1 MANNDHNRNRGG
13 GNVERVD
20 ILNVFR
26 RLLETNNKAE
36 FTAKFS
42 GNHRDVIPFIFEID
56 KFLKVN
62 GLSDPGIR
70 FRRIF
75 NTLDLH
81 YQNLFMEDQQND
93 AALTVELLKRWL
105 IKKFPPPPMKHE
117 FLFKLKSIKM
127 RKNEDPKLVFDKFK
141 SILHRIDKAIEYIN
155 QNRDQGKVADV
166 SKEQAVDALSA
177 IFIRN
182 NNKSKFGNDGKIN
195 KTMVQY
201 IGRKNPK
208 TYDDWN
214 SMFNGIEANLIPA
227 CFKTLPDYQFIP
239 YQSDKADYDIYKRSS
254 KQPDGNKTYHKT
266 TRKESGKKRKR
277 KQTFKTDNKKRKYS
291 QYCGRCGRNNHLESD
306 CFATHDVF
314 GKSLSKAKYGNNSSK
329 NANNYDNNDNNR
341 QNKSKKFCKRC
352 KRNNH
357 YINEC
362 NASYFADGTPINDAK
377 SKTKR
382 HRNNNNNNNYNRNAK
397 EFQTGKQNNDM
408 TTKDLLAL
416 LSQKI
421 SNSNDLD
428 ADQKFNCMSA
438 LTNLDG
444 SMSARQDK

>member
-1 MANNDHNRNRGG
+1 
-13 GNVERVD
+13 
-20 ILNVFR
+20 
-26 RLLETNNKAE
+26 
-36 FTAKFS
+36 
-42 GNHRDVIPFIFEID
+42 
-56 KFLKVN
+56 
-62 GLSDPGIR
+62 
-70 FRRIF
+70 
-75 NTLDLH
+75 
-81 YQNLFMEDQQND
+81 MEDQQRN
-93 AALTVELLKRWL
+93 AVLTVELLKSWL

-155 QNRDQGKVADV
+155 ENRDQGPIADV
-166 SKEQAVDALSA
+166 SREQAVDALAA

-182 NNKSKFGNDGKIN
+182 NNKPKFGNDGKIN

-208 TYDDWN
+208 TYEDWN
-214 SMFNGIEANLIPA
+214 ALFINIEASLIPA

-254 KQPDGNKTYHKT
+254 KQSDGNKTYHKT

-277 KQTFKTDNKKRKYS
+277 KQTLKTDNKKRKYN
-291 QYCGRCGRNNHLESD
+291 QYCGRCGRNNHLEVN
-306 CFATHDVF
+306 CFATHNVF
-314 GKSLSKAKYGNNSSK
+314 GKSLGEAKYGNNSNK
-329 NANNYDNNDNNR
+329 NANNHNNNGDNR
-341 QNKSKKFCKRC
+341 QNKGKKFCKRC

-357 YINEC
+357 YVNEC
-362 NASYFADGTPINDAK
+362 HASYSADGKPINDAK
-377 SKTKR
+377 SKSKR
-382 HRNNNNNNNYNRNAK
+382 YRNNNNNYNRNAK

-416 LSQKI
+416 ISQRI
-421 SNSNDLD
+421 SNNDDLD
-428 ADQKFNCMSA
+428 ADQKFNCMTA

-444 SMSARQDK
+444 NMSARQDK